1 MDSTCLDDMMNFRM
15 SGMEEDILRS
25 IAEKNGDDMELVD
38 NAINLLSKVEEDYNV
53 AIDKENLRRILID
66 ARKRG
71 F

>member
-1 MDSTCLDDMMNFRM
+1 MDSTCLDDMMTFRIN
-15 SGMEEDILRS
+15 GMEEDILRS
-25 IAEKNGDDMELVD
+25 IADKNGDDMELVD

-66 ARKRG
+66 AKERG